1 MQFPA
6 SGPSTRTPGSAP
18 PNRLYLRSGMSIPR
32 ISCTLLRPSS
42 TCAAFIK
49 ESRMKFINAT
59 ELPRKSGIREQSFV
73 TVIAVPVLFSLHYF
87 LLPKF

>member
-18 PNRLYLRSGMSIPR
+18 PNPALLKEWHVDSR

-49 ESRMKFINAT
+49 ESRMKYVNAT
-59 ELPRKSGIREQSFV
+59 EVHRKSGVREQSFV
-73 TVIAVPVLFSLHYF
+73 TVTATSVLFPLNSF